1 MKHLLGETS
10 AEEQKLVQEW
20 LRADTGN
27 QAYFDELRKVWDTS
41 LQLAATSKVDENKAW
56 QRFRQRVQNGDTD
69 IKIPAPVVVP
79 IKQKQFAWRK
89 IAAAVVLL
97 LGLTTAAY
105 WIYNDPEAPPVIAET
120 TGDTLT
126 ERLPDGSMVMLNKAS
141 SITYPSVF
149 KGDKRPVK
157 LKGEAFFEVAPDKK
171 KPFVIS
177 VNDIE
182 VTVVGTSFNIK
193 EANGNT
199 DVIVE
204 TGIVRVT
211 RNGQTV
217 ELHAG
222 EQLHAE
228 ANNTFEKSEVTDN
241 LHSYYRSRVFI
252 CDETPLSKL
261 VTALEEAYRVKI
273 HFKNE
278 DALKNLRIN
287 ITLKNESIERV
298 MELISATLN
307 LTITKTD
314 DGYVIDE

>member
-10 AEEQKLVQEW
+10 AAEQKLVQDW
-20 LRADTGN
+20 LLADTGN
-27 QAYFDELRKVWDTS
+27 KAYFDELRKVWDTS
-41 LQLAATSKVDENKAW
+41 LQLAAASKVDENKAW
-56 QRFRQRVQNGDTD
+56 QRFRQRVQKGDTD
-69 IKIPAPVVVP
+69 LPAPAPAVIPVT
-79 IKQKQFAWRK
+79 QKQFRWRK
-89 IAAAVVLL
+89 IAAAVILL
-97 LGLTTAAY
+97 IGLATAAY
-105 WIYNDPEAPPVIAET
+105 FIYQEPGVEQVIAET

-141 SITYPSVF
+141 SITYPASF
-149 KGDKRPVK
+149 KGDKRTVK
-157 LKGEAFFEVAPDKK
+157 LKGEAFFNVTPDKK

-182 VTVVGTSFNIK
+182 VTVIGTSFNIK
-193 EANGNT
+193 EANGST

-211 RNGQTV
+211 RDGETV

-228 ANNTFEKSEVTDN
+228 ANNMFEKSEVTDN

-261 VTALEEAYRVKI
+261 VTALEEAYHVKI
-273 HFKNE
+273 HFKNGE
-278 DALKNLRIN
+278 ALKNLRIN
-287 ITLKNESIERV
+287 ITLKNETIGRV

-314 DGYVIDE
+314 DGYVIED

>member
-1 MKHLLGETS
+1 VKHLLGETS

-20 LRADTGN
+20 LLADSTN

-56 QRFRQRVQNGDTD
+56 QRFRQRVHKGDTQ
-69 IKIPAPVVVP
+69 IPPPAPVIIPVT
-79 IKQKQFAWRK
+79 QKQFAWRK
-89 IAAAVVLL
+89 IAAAVVILI
-97 LGLTTAAY
+97 GMAIAAY

-126 ERLPDGSMVMLNKAS
+126 ERLPDGTMVMLNKAS
-141 SITYPSVF
+141 SLTYPSAF

-177 VNDIE
+177 VNDLE
-182 VTVVGTSFNIK
+182 VTVVGTSFNIRESK
-193 EANGNT
+193 GST

-211 RNGQTV
+211 KNGKTV

-222 EQLHAE
+222 EQLHSE
-228 ANNTFEKSEVTDN
+228 ANSVFEKSEVTDN

-252 CDETPLSKL
+252 CDETLLSKL

-273 HFKNE
+273 EFKNE
-278 DALKNLRIN
+278 ALKNQRIN
-287 ITLKNESIERV
+287 ITLKNEPIERV

-307 LTITKTD
+307 ITTTKTD
-314 DGYVIDE
+314 DGYVIED